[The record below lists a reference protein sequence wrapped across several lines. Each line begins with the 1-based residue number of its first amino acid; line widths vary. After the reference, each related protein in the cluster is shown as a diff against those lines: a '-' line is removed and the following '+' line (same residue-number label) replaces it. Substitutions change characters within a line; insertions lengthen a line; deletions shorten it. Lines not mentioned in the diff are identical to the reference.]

1 MRRPENLSSR
11 SREALYLVA
20 IHQILQTIDAN
31 LPLSKVLET
40 LINTTIIIFDANT
53 TWLILEEEG
62 RLRVKVAR
70 GDYASQLEGQIL
82 PQEGS
87 LITETWNR
95 GVMVTLKPEDLSPQ
109 EPLLGVFK
117 ATNQLIFLIP
127 FQRDSQP
134 VGMIGCLAHHEPAEA
149 LRIILPLFA
158 DMAAIAVRNAALNLE
173 KTQAQAELAQA
184 KNRLEAVLNS
194 VTEGILV
201 CDSAGQIIFA
211 NPQAHRFFGFPE
223 GSLLNRSLEDFV
235 TQIRIVHPHPEK
247 EAFLPHLLQAEP
259 GRIYRDEVIT
269 SSPEQR
275 WLERTISPV
284 YDTEHRLIGHVFV
297 FHDVTSLRTIQRHL
311 EQAVQVE
318 RETAAESLLL
328 YESARS
334 LVEALSLQDH
344 LNRFIE
350 NLRRLTTAS
359 RCLVWLVEDQT
370 LVPTAETG
378 LTPNLEDLF
387 YWEQIPLQ
395 PCGCPVHQALHR
407 RQPLLLSPQEA
418 QQVCTSFSRW
428 SPPHSLILPL
438 IFEEQAI
445 GLAIALDAQALLLHR
460 SGLRLPETLAHLA
473 SIAIHNAQKYEHERR
488 IAETLQKSFL
498 SPPPK
503 HPCFEIH
510 DYYMAVMEE
519 ANIGGDFYDF
529 ITLPDQRLGVVIGD
543 ISGKGLQAAVFTAMY
558 KNMLKALIFEHKR
571 PSIVLSRFC
580 QTIFQEHPPDMF
592 ITLIYLL
599 LDPLQETVTYANA
612 GHPPGFLIPSGDDTR
627 PPQNLPAVGP
637 PLGIFAETEYPEV
650 QKDLRPG
657 DLLLLYT
664 DGLIEARG
672 REAFFG
678 LDHLEN
684 LIQSGRKKS
693 PQEWIGYLVEEM
705 KTFAQNQ
712 FRDDLTLLAI
722 QFRGDREEED

>member
-1 MRRPENLSSR
+1 MLHPENPSSR
-11 SREALYLVA
+11 SRESLYLVA

-31 LPLSKVLET
+31 LPLSQVLET
-40 LINTTIIIFDANT
+40 LINATIVIFDANT

-62 RLRVKVAR
+62 KLRVKVAR
-70 GDYASQLEGQIL
+70 GDYASQLEGQTL
-82 PQEGS
+82 SRTGS
-87 LITETWNR
+87 LIAEAWNR
-95 GVMVTLKPEDLSPQ
+95 GGMVTLKPEDIPPQ
-109 EPLLGVFK
+109 EPLLGTLK
-117 ATNQLIFLIP
+117 TTNQLIFLIP

-134 VGMIGCLAHHEPAEA
+134 VGMIGCLAPHEPAEA
-149 LRIILPLFA
+149 LQIVLPLFA
-158 DMAAIAVRNAALNLE
+158 EMAAIAVRNAALNIE
-173 KTQAQAELAQA
+173 KAQAQAELVQA

-211 NPQAHRFFGFPE
+211 NPQVHRFFGFPE
-223 GSLLNRSLEDFV
+223 GSLLNGSLEDFIN
-235 TQIRIVHPHPEK
+235 QIRILHPHPEK
-247 EAFLPHLLQAEP
+247 ETLLLHLLQVEP
-259 GRIYRDEVIT
+259 GRIHRDEVVT

-275 WLERTISPV
+275 WLERTVSPV
-284 YDTEHRLIGHVFV
+284 YDAERRLTGHVFV

-311 EQAVQVE
+311 EQAIQVE
-318 RETAAESLLL
+318 RETAEEALLL

-344 LNRFIE
+344 LNRFME

-370 LVPTAETG
+370 LVPTAEIG

-387 YWEQIPLQ
+387 YWEQIPLDS
-395 PCGCPVHQALHR
+395 CNCPVHQALHR
-407 RQPLLLSPQEA
+407 QQPLLLSPQDA
-418 QQVCTSFSRW
+418 QKVCISFSRW

-438 IFEEQAI
+438 VFEEQTI
-445 GLAIALDAQALLLHR
+445 GLAIAPDAQALLLHR

-503 HPCFEIH
+503 HPYFDIYA
-510 DYYMAVMEE
+510 YYMAVMEE
-519 ANIGGDFYDF
+519 AYIGGDFYDF

-558 KNMLKALIFEHKR
+558 KNMLKALIFEHER

-580 QTIFQEHPPDMF
+580 QTVLQEHPPDMF
-592 ITLIYLL
+592 ITLLYLL
-599 LDPLQETVTYANA
+599 LDPLQKTLTYANA
-612 GHPPGFLIPSGDDTR
+612 GHPPGFLIPFGDDTL
-627 PPQNLPAVGP
+627 PPQSLPAVGP
-637 PLGIFAETEYPEV
+637 PLGILAEIEYPEV
-650 QKDLRPG
+650 QKAFRPG

-672 REAFFG
+672 QEIFFG
-678 LDHLEN
+678 VERLEN
-684 LIQSGRKKS
+684 LIRSGRKRG
-693 PQEWIGYLVEEM
+693 PREWIDYLVNEV
-705 KTFAQNQ
+705 KAFAQNQ
-712 FRDDLTLLAI
+712 LQDDLALVTI
-722 QFRGDREEED
+722 QFRGGRERE